1 MADSEGR
8 TRAVFDPRQPLAGR
22 YRIERELGRG
32 GMAAVYLAE
41 DMRHHRKVAV
51 KVFAAEVSS
60 ALGPER
66 FAREIAMV
74 ARLNHPHI
82 LSLHDSGEADGL
94 LFYVMPYVRGQ
105 SLRQALDAQRP
116 FPIDL
121 TLRVAQQV
129 ASALDHAHAQV
140 LVHRDINPENI
151 LLHEGEAMLM
161 DFGIARELAGESDDF
176 LTRTGLIVGTPAYM
190 SPEQALGEPGLDARS
205 DVYSLATVLYELLAG
220 ERPFRAPTFAAL
232 VNQRL
237 TETAPS
243 VRNARLDVP
252 PAVDLSIRKAL
263 ARAPVD
269 RFPSAG
275 AFAAALT
282 AAPEAPAGR
291 AVAVLP
297 FINLSADPDNEYFAD
312 GITEDVIAQL
322 SKMRSLKVISRTSV
336 MPFKKR
342 EQGLRE
348 IASRLHASVLLDGS
362 VRRAGD
368 RVRIV
373 AQLIDADTDQHLWS
387 ETYDR
392 QLTDIFAIQS
402 DVALQIASAL
412 DAALSPDERT
422 RIRREPTTSVEAY
435 QLYLQGR
442 HCLVRYTEEGMRKAI
457 GYFERAIER
466 DPDYALAYASIAYA
480 NEELVTIGITHP
492 EEAFRAAQAAVDR
505 ALAIDSGLAE
515 AHTSLAQL
523 MMLRDFDWTGAE
535 TEFRRA
541 LALSPGS
548 ADTYDLYGRM
558 CAMLG
563 RFDEAIEMGRRAYDL
578 DPLAHR
584 SDIATTLIR
593 AGRFEEALAAATR
606 ALELDPRYDRAQATL
621 GWAQFFRGQTEEA
634 LASLRTAVRLSGGK
648 TAWLAQ
654 LGQALAMA
662 GQLDEAKAIRDR
674 IVELSRHEHVS
685 PYHLAYVYTGLGEHD
700 RAMDELERAYD
711 QRAGA
716 ISGIKS
722 SFLFTALRDH
732 PRFTALLR
740 KMKLA

>member
-1 MADSEGR
+1 
-8 TRAVFDPRQPLAGR
+8 
-22 YRIERELGRG
+22 
-32 GMAAVYLAE
+32 
-41 DMRHHRKVAV
+41 
-51 KVFAAEVSS
+51 
-60 ALGPER
+60 
-66 FAREIAMV
+66 
-74 ARLNHPHI
+74 
-82 LSLHDSGEADGL
+82 
-94 LFYVMPYVRGQ
+94 
-105 SLRQALDAQRP
+105 
-116 FPIDL
+116 
-121 TLRVAQQV
+121 
-129 ASALDHAHAQV
+129 
-140 LVHRDINPENI
+140 
-151 LLHEGEAMLM
+151 
-161 DFGIARELAGESDDF
+161 
-176 LTRTGLIVGTPAYM
+176 
-190 SPEQALGEPGLDARS
+190 
-205 DVYSLATVLYELLAG
+205 
-220 ERPFRAPTFAAL
+220 
-232 VNQRL
+232 
-237 TETAPS
+237 
-243 VRNARLDVP
+243 
-252 PAVDLSIRKAL
+252 
-263 ARAPVD
+263 
-269 RFPSAG
+269 
-275 AFAAALT
+275 
-282 AAPEAPAGR
+282 
-291 AVAVLP
+291 
-297 FINLSADPDNEYFAD
+297 
-312 GITEDVIAQL
+312 
-322 SKMRSLKVISRTSV
+322 
-336 MPFKKR
+336 
-342 EQGLRE
+342 
-348 IASRLHASVLLDGS
+348 
-362 VRRAGD
+362 
-368 RVRIV
+368 
-373 AQLIDADTDQHLWS
+373 
-387 ETYDR
+387 
-392 QLTDIFAIQS
+392 
-402 DVALQIASAL
+402 
-412 DAALSPDERT
+412 
-422 RIRREPTTSVEAY
+422 
-435 QLYLQGR
+435 LYLQGR

>member
-1 MADSEGR
+1 MAAFDS
-8 TRAVFDPRQPLAGR
+8 LAGR
-22 YRIERELGRG
+22 YLIERELGRG

-41 DMRHHRKVAV
+41 DVRHHRKVAI
-51 KVFAAEVSS
+51 KVFAADVSS

-82 LSLHDSGEADGL
+82 LPLHDSGEADGL

-105 SLRQALDAQRP
+105 SLRQTLDAQQP
-116 FPIDL
+116 LPIDVA
-121 TLRVAQQV
+121 LRVAQQI
-129 ASALDHAHAQV
+129 ASALDHAHAHG
-140 LVHRDINPENI
+140 LVHRDIKPENI

-161 DFGIARELAGESDDF
+161 DFGIARELDVESGEV
-176 LTRTGLIVGTPAYM
+176 LTQTGLIVGTPAYM
-190 SPEQALGEPGLDARS
+190 SPEQAVGEPGLDARS
-205 DVYSLATVLYELLAG
+205 DVYSLATVLYEMLAG
-220 ERPFRAPTFAAL
+220 ERPFRAPTVAAL

-243 VRNARLDVP
+243 VRNARRDVP
-252 PAVDLSIRKAL
+252 PAVDKAVRKAL

-282 AAPEAPAGR
+282 AAPEAPVDR

-297 FINLSADPDNEYFAD
+297 FMNLSADPDNEYFAD

-348 IASRLHASVLLDGS
+348 IAGRLHASVILDGS

-373 AQLIDADTDQHLWS
+373 AQLIDADTDQHLWA

-402 DVALQIASAL
+402 DVALQIAAAL
-412 DAALSPDERT
+412 DAALSPEERT

-435 QLYLQGR
+435 QFYLQGR

-457 GYFERAIER
+457 GYFERAIEC

-480 NEELVTIGITHP
+480 NEELVTIGIVQP
-492 EEAFRAAQAAVDR
+492 DVAFRAAQAAVDR

-523 MMLRDFDWTGAE
+523 RMLRDFDWTGAE

-548 ADTYDLYGRM
+548 ADTWDLYGRM
-558 CAMLG
+558 CAILG

-621 GWAQFFRGQTEEA
+621 GWALFFCGRVDEA
-634 LASLRTAVRLSGGK
+634 IASLRTTVRLSGGK

-662 GQLDEAKAIRDR
+662 GQVDEARGIRDR
-674 IVELSRHEHVS
+674 IVDRSRAEHVS
-685 PYHLAYVYTGLGEHD
+685 PYHLAYVYTGLGEHE
-700 RAMDELERAYD
+700 RALDELERAYEE
-711 QRAGA
+711 RAGA
-716 ISGIKS
+716 IAGIKS
-722 SFLFTALRDH
+722 SFLFTALRGH
-732 PRFTALLR
+732 PRFVALLR
-740 KMKLA
+740 KMNLA